1 MSLLRLLVMLSLLPV
16 LIGLALPAATLAEE
30 VFFNGRDLTGWRGL
44 NAHWAV
50 RDGALVGSSQPDGLK
65 FNTFLV
71 SEREYGDFELRF
83 EVKLEGKL
91 NPNSGV
97 QIRSQI
103 LDEKTWAVKGPQ
115 CDIGAGYWGSLF
127 GEHFAPGNK
136 HIMLKAS
143 NWAEVKK
150 VLKADDFNRYEI
162 RAVGKRVTI
171 KINGLTT
178 VDDEFPTLPERGLIA
193 WQLHGGGPMTVTF
206 RSIQFKALD

>member
-1 MSLLRLLVMLSLLPV
+1 MKPTLTILATFLGLLW
-16 LIGLALPAATLAEE
+16 LPAHAGEE
-30 VFFNGRDLTGWRGL
+30 PFFNGKDLQGWRGL
-44 NAHWAV
+44 AEYWSV
-50 RDGALVGSSQPDGLK
+50 RDGVLVGSTLPGGLK

-71 SEREYGDFELRF
+71 SSKEYGDFELTF
-83 EVKLEGKL
+83 EVKLEGKA

-103 LDEKTWAVKGPQ
+103 MDEKTWAVKGPQ

-127 GEHFAPGNK
+127 GEHFAPGDK
-136 HIMLKAS
+136 HVMLKAS

-150 VLKADDFNRYEI
+150 SLKEGDFNRYEI

-171 KINGLTT
+171 KINGATT
-178 VDDEFPTLPERGLIA
+178 VEGEFPEMADRGLIA

-206 RSIQFKALD
+206 RNIQFQAR